1 MFVFSKILGN
11 VYLCCLYLHLRM
23 TDCCPVFNLK
33 TPFICLSIYAQ
44 TPYPSISF
52 VPREQRDKR
61 DSFLVILLSF
71 LHMQSTNKC
80 WFNFPS
86 NFLEVV
92 PSYSTTC
99 LEVKH
104 MHFFQTISPLRSQK
118 SPSLFLSFYV
128 SFQCFSVSVLFFS
141 SAQKISQ
148 CQ

>member
-1 MFVFSKILGN
+1 
-11 VYLCCLYLHLRM
+11 M

-44 TPYPSISF
+44 TPYPSICF

-61 DSFLVILLSF
+61 DIFLVILLSF

-99 LEVKH
+99 LKVKH

-118 SPSLFLSFYV
+118 SPSLLLCFFLSMSLSNV
-128 SFQCFSVSVLFFS
+128 SQFLSCFFPPPRKLVNVSKGVIHS
-141 SAQKISQ
+141 IHASMDI
-148 CQ
+148 